1 MSYDENQELKG
12 ILNFCWEEVNKK
24 EIKSKKLVTNFYE
37 KFDKACS
44 DLKARQKELLQ
55 DEIE

>member
-12 ILNFCWEEVNKK
+12 ILNCCWEEVNKK

-44 DLKARQKELLQ
+44 DLKARQKELL
-55 DEIE
+55 